1 MKFPTFIKTFS
12 LIMAISGACL
22 AGDSAFISMIGDCRY
37 PTVASEGNNLYLAW
51 LVVEGRAANIYF
63 QKSLNEGRDWS
74 SAQRVSNENGYG
86 YPPSIAVNSGVVHLV
101 WIDNSETIDGVI
113 YYNRSLDGGV
123 TWEKMYIVVNNAN
136 SARYPLI
143 ACKGSNV
150 YLIWQDVE
158 NKIYVKTS
166 HDQGRTWKSE
176 ILLGKVG
183 KSSCYCFPP
192 AISAKGNDITV
203 AWTDFREDRNGLR
216 VALYGIPIPKRKT
229 SMVSSIVCRK
239 STDNGATWSKDQ
251 VLTTAKVRTEAT
263 DEIDNPIMLNDGSL
277 SYLFWL
283 DKRNVPL
290 GEIFYSRFDPQTQ
303 KGQITGKNLYPV
315 EKRSPKRPSVV
326 FDKAGNLHFTWATF
340 FVGKSIVSYGTIDPD
355 GNMLKEKQDLTS
367 DTERL
372 HNPIIT
378 TTPSGLLH
386 ILWFDE
392 PKDKDAWSRIFLK
405 TSTDNG
411 LTWSVWG
418 SQTKELEQ

>member
-1 MKFPTFIKTFS
+1 MFF
-12 LIMAISGACL
+12 SGACL
-22 AGDSAFISMIGDCRY
+22 SNDTAFISMTGDCRY
-37 PTVASEGNNLYLAW
+37 PAIASEGNSLYLAW
-51 LVVEGRAANIYF
+51 LVVEGRAASIYF
-63 QKSLNEGRDWS
+63 KRSMNEGREWS
-74 SAQRVSNENGYG
+74 GTQRISNENGYG
-86 YPPSIAVNSGVVHLV
+86 YPPSIAVNAGIVHLA
-101 WIDNSETIDGVI
+101 WIDNGETIDGVI
-113 YYNRSLDGGV
+113 YYNRSFDGGV
-123 TWEKMYIVVNNAN
+123 TWDKNNIVVNNAN

-158 NKIYVKTS
+158 NKIYVKVS
-166 HDQGRTWKSE
+166 HDQGRTWKTE
-176 ILLGKVG
+176 TLLGKVG
-183 KSSCYCFPP
+183 KHSCYCFPP
-192 AISAKGNDITV
+192 AISVNGNEITV
-203 AWTDFREDRNGLR
+203 AWTDFREDRNGFR
-216 VALYGIPIPKRKT
+216 VALYGVPIPKRKT

-239 STDNGATWSKDQ
+239 STDNGATWSKEQ
-251 VLTTAKVRTEAT
+251 ILTTAKVATEAT
-263 DEIDNPIMLNDGSL
+263 DEIDNPVMLTDGSL

-283 DKRNVPL
+283 DKRNVAL

-303 KGQITGKNLYPV
+303 KGQIAGKTLYPV

-326 FDKAGNLHFTWATF
+326 FDKVGNLHFAWATF
-340 FVGKSIVSYGTIDPD
+340 FVGKSIISYGAIDPA

-367 DTERL
+367 DAERL

-418 SQTKELEQ
+418 SQKKETEN